1 LIRHV
6 LIPRNLYDQLS
17 WPAGPASVFDHAA
30 FDDEWLLREGLLTH
44 RTNARPHHRQLWPA
58 ERNEHFTNVKP
69 ETPSGR
75 KKETKQ
81 KGSKKVER
89 ETSWKNIKKL
99 RRTILD
105 RIIKDEMTIV
115 QEENLRK

>member
-1 LIRHV
+1 
-6 LIPRNLYDQLS
+6 
-17 WPAGPASVFDHAA
+17 
-30 FDDEWLLREGLLTH
+30 
-44 RTNARPHHRQLWPA
+44 
-58 ERNEHFTNVKP
+58 VKP

-105 RIIKDEMTIV
+105 RIIKDDMTIV
-115 QEENLRK
+115 